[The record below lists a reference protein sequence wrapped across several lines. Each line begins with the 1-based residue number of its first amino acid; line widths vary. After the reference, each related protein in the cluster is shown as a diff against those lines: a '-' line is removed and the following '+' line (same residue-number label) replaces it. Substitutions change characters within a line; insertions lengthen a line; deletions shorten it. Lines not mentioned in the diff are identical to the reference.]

1 MSNFE
6 SHSFLDTESNTFAAT
21 LYEQRRYAKLPKEN
35 RFEEGCFR
43 RTFYV
48 LEIRATLEL
57 ALQSISRC
65 CRHRDKTT
73 CAIAPSRENF
83 QVDCLCYW
91 DNQHKSILNLE
102 SCRSILRELWSA
114 DMKFGHVVAKLN
126 TSIPYL

>member
-21 LYEQRRYAKLPKEN
+21 LYEQRRYAKLPKES

-83 QVDCLCYW
+83 QVDCLW
-91 DNQHKSILNLE
+91 LLGQPTQKHPESGKLQVNLE
-102 SCRSILRELWSA
+102 
-114 DMKFGHVVAKLN
+114 GTVVC
-126 TSIPYL
+126 